1 MVDGLSTVSMTI
13 LLLLEPHILNKSLR
27 NEVDIRIAEVK
38 YDNPASVLTVCSNS
52 VAVMAE
58 KSI

>member
-1 MVDGLSTVSMTI
+1 MLDRLSSLSMTI

-27 NEVDIRIAEVK
+27 NEVDIRTAAVK
-38 YDNPASVLTVCSNS
+38 YENPASVLTVCSNS
-52 VAVMAE
+52 VAVVAE